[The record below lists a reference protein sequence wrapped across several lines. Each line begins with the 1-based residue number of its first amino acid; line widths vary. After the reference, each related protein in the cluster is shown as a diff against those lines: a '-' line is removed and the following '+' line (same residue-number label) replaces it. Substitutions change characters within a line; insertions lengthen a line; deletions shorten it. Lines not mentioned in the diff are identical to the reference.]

1 MVRPPGFG
9 PGSTAWKADVL
20 DQTRL
25 RSRRLG
31 PRSFEGNIFSVSV
44 NLKVPRKADST
55 IDSSALK
62 PNSCNVRVNGLTWK
76 KPK

>member
-25 RSRRLG
+25 RSPETVEHLSSEKQYHKYFAKVEERRKT
-31 PRSFEGNIFSVSV
+31 V
-44 NLKVPRKADST
+44 NATFK
-55 IDSSALK
+55 
-62 PNSCNVRVNGLTWK
+62 N
-76 KPK
+76 